1 MIIYPDFYLESVLKI
16 TPDFCKKN
24 NIKGLI
30 LDIDNT
36 LIDIDRKML
45 EGAKKWHS
53 QISSFGIKTIILSN
67 TSKAEKAAKVAEE
80 LGIEYIN
87 FAKKPAK
94 GGFKK
99 AKNKLRIK
107 RRRNCSCWRSNIY
120 RCNWCK

>member
-1 MIIYPDFYLESVLKI
+1 MVIYPDFYLESVLKI
-16 TPDFCKKN
+16 TPEFCEKN

-45 EGAKKWHS
+45 EGAKEWHNIIA
-53 QISSFGIKTIILSN
+53 QAGIKTIILSN
-67 TSKAEKAAKVAEE
+67 TSKAEKASKVAVD

-94 GGFKK
+94 GGFIK
-99 AKNKLRIK
+99 AQKKLRIK
-107 RRRNCSCWRSNIY
+107 RI
-120 RCNWCK
+120 

>member
-1 MIIYPDFYLESVLKI
+1 MLIYPDFYLGSILEI
-16 TPDFCKKN
+16 TPEFCEKN

-45 EGAKKWHS
+45 KGAKEWHQS
-53 QISSFGIKTIILSN
+53 IIQSGVKTIIVSN
-67 TSKAEKAAKVAEE
+67 TSKVDKASKVAKD

-94 GGFKK
+94 GGFLK
-99 AKNKLRIK
+99 AKKIFRIK
-107 RRRNCSCWRSNIY
+107 
-120 RCNWCK
+120 